1 MLFNVWCVIELCEYQ
16 REKIFVW
23 KNNTK
28 ESLDVKE
35 TRRIEKG
42 VVLLLA
48 GVVCGYAHV
57 QCMMRVLLY
66 S

>member
-1 MLFNVWCVIELCEYQ
+1 MLINVRSVIELCDCQ
-16 REKIFVW
+16 REKIVEG

-28 ESLDVKE
+28 ESLDME
-35 TRRIEKG
+35 ERRRNEKG

-48 GVVCGYAHV
+48 GVACGCAHV
-57 QCMMRVLLY
+57 QCMMWVLTC